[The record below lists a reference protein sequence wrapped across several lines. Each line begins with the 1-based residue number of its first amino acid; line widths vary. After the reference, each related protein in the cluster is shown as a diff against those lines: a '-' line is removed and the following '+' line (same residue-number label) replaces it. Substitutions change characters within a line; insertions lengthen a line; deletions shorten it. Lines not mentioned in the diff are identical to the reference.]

1 MENKEKES
9 WTDLAEFKPNNLG
22 QAWKLADILS
32 KTSFSAGHKSAQ
44 DIFICISMGQ
54 QIGLNPFQSVQNIS
68 VINGRPTLWGDALLA
83 VCQSHPEYAG
93 VEMHFDVKTQTA
105 TCKALRKGKPPVVES
120 FSQEEAKQAR
130 LWGKSGP
137 WSQYPTKM
145 LKNRARTWA
154 LRTQFADALL
164 GLISSEELEE
174 PLPVAP
180 VDKGAAVR
188 VEESPTIELDTAIPQ
203 AQASVTVEKPK
214 RKPKQDKAQKAYDE
228 LVKSYLDDGLT
239 QDQINTVREKFN
251 GEPSQW
257 TAGYLVNFGKELN
270 NLLIEVSL

>member
-54 QIGLNPFQSVQNIS
+54 QIGLNPFQAVQNIS

-83 VCQSHPEYAG
+83 VCQSHPEYEG
-93 VEMHFDVKTQTA
+93 VETVFDEKTNTA

-120 FSQEEAKQAR
+120 FSEAEAKQAR

-180 VDKGAAVR
+180 VDKGQAVR
-188 VEESPTIELDTAIPQ
+188 VEKPVIDLDTAIPQ
-203 AQASVTVEKPK
+203 ADSVTVEIPKLKPK
-214 RKPKQDKAQKAYDE
+214 EQKSQDAYNALIESYLEDGLTIEQIEEVAESFKGQPHQWSAGYLNNFSKKLDE
-228 LVKSYLDDGLT
+228 LV
-239 QDQINTVREKFN
+239 RAE
-251 GEPSQW
+251 
-257 TAGYLVNFGKELN
+257 
-270 NLLIEVSL
+270 

>member
-1 MENKEKES
+1 METKEKES

-54 QIGLNPFQSVQNIS
+54 QIGLNPFQAVQNIS

-93 VEMHFDVKTQTA
+93 VEMSFDEKTQTA
-105 TCKALRKGKPPVVES
+105 TCKALRTGKPPVIES
-120 FSQEEAKQAR
+120 FSQAEAKQAR

-180 VDKGAAVR
+180 VDKGQAVR

-214 RKPKQDKAQKAYDE
+214 RKTKQDKAQKAYDE

-239 QDQINTVREKFN
+239 QEQIDTVREKFN

>member
-9 WTDLAEFKPNNLG
+9 WTDLKKFEPNNLG

-54 QIGLNPFQSVQNIS
+54 QLGLNPFQSVQNIS

-83 VCQSHPEYAG
+83 VCQSHAEYEG
-93 VEMHFDVKTQTA
+93 VETVFDEKTNTA
-105 TCKALRKGKPPVVES
+105 TCKALRKGKPPVTET
-120 FSQEEAKQAR
+120 FSEADARQAR

-137 WSQYPTKM
+137 WSQYPRKM
-145 LKNRARTWA
+145 LQNRARTWA

-174 PLPVAP
+174 PLPAQP

-203 AQASVTVEKPK
+203 ASVTVEKPK
-214 RKPKQDKAQKAYDE
+214 RKTKQDKAQKAYDE

-239 QDQINTVREKFN
+239 QDQIDTVREKFN

>member
-54 QIGLNPFQSVQNIS
+54 QIGLNPFQAVQNIS

-93 VEMHFDVKTQTA
+93 VEMSFDEETQTA
-105 TCKALRKGKPPVVES
+105 TCKALRTGKPPVVES
-120 FSQEEAKQAR
+120 FSQAEAKQAR

-180 VDKGAAVR
+180 VDKGQAVR
-188 VEESPTIELDTAIPQ
+188 VEKPVIDLDTAIPQ
-203 AQASVTVEKPK
+203 ADAVTVEKPK
-214 RKPKQDKAQKAYDE
+214 RKTKQDKAQKAYDE

-239 QDQINTVREKFN
+239 QEQIDTVREKFN

>member
-1 MENKEKES
+1 METKEKES

-54 QIGLNPFQSVQNIS
+54 QIGLNPFQAVQNIS

-93 VEMHFDVKTQTA
+93 VEMSFDEETQTA
-105 TCKALRKGKPPVVES
+105 TCKALRTGKPPVIES
-120 FSQEEAKQAR
+120 FSQAEAKQAR

-174 PLPVAP
+174 PLPAQP

-188 VEESPTIELDTAIPQ
+188 VEKPVIDLDTAIPQ
-203 AQASVTVEKPK
+203 AEASVTVEKPK
-214 RKPKQDKAQKAYDE
+214 RKTKQDKAQKAYDE

-239 QDQINTVREKFN
+239 QEQIDTVREKFN

>member
-54 QIGLNPFQSVQNIS
+54 QIGLNPFQAVQNIS

-83 VCQSHPEYAG
+83 VCQSHPEYEG
-93 VEMHFDVKTQTA
+93 VEMSFDEKTQTA

-120 FSQEEAKQAR
+120 FSQAEAKQAR

-180 VDKGAAVR
+180 VDKGQAVR
-188 VEESPTIELDTAIPQ
+188 VEKPVIDLDTAIPQ
-203 AQASVTVEKPK
+203 AEASVTVEKPK
-214 RKPKQDKAQKAYDE
+214 RKTKQDKAQKAYDE

-239 QDQINTVREKFN
+239 QDQIDTVREKFN

>member
-1 MENKEKES
+1 MENEKTKSVS
-9 WTDLAEFKPNNLG
+9 WRELEEFRPNNLG
-22 QAWKLADILS
+22 QAWQLSEILS
-32 KTSFSAGHKSAQ
+32 KSNFTSGHKSPQ

-83 VCQSHPEYAG
+83 VCQNHPEYAG
-93 VEMHFDVKTQTA
+93 VEMSFDEKTQTA

-120 FSQEEAKQAR
+120 FSQAEAKQAR

-188 VEESPTIELDTAIPQ
+188 VDKPVIDLDTAIPQ
-203 AQASVTVEKPK
+203 ADAVIVEKPK
-214 RKPKQDKAQKAYDE
+214 LKPKEQKSQDAYDALIE
-228 LVKSYLDDGLT
+228 SYLQDGLT
-239 QDQINTVREKFN
+239 IEQIEEIAGTFK
-251 GEPSQW
+251 GQPHQW
-257 TAGYLVNFGKELN
+257 SAGYLNNFSRKLDDLMRGE
-270 NLLIEVSL
+270 

>member
-54 QIGLNPFQSVQNIS
+54 QIGLNPFQAVQNIS

-93 VEMHFDVKTQTA
+93 VEMSFDEETQTA

-120 FSQEEAKQAR
+120 FSEAEAKQAR

-174 PLPVAP
+174 PLPAQP
-180 VDKGAAVR
+180 VDKGQAVR

-214 RKPKQDKAQKAYDE
+214 RKTKQDKAQKAYDE

-239 QDQINTVREKFN
+239 QEQIDTVREKFN

>member
-1 MENKEKES
+1 METKEKES

-54 QIGLNPFQSVQNIS
+54 QIGLNPFQAVQNIS

-93 VEMHFDVKTQTA
+93 VEMSFDEETQTA
-105 TCKALRKGKPPVVES
+105 TCKALRTGKPPVIES
-120 FSQEEAKQAR
+120 FSQAEAKQAR

-180 VDKGAAVR
+180 VDKGQAVR

-214 RKPKQDKAQKAYDE
+214 RKTKQDKAQKAYDE

-239 QDQINTVREKFN
+239 QEQIDTVREKFN

>member
-83 VCQSHPEYAG
+83 VCQSHAEYEG
-93 VEMHFDVKTQTA
+93 VETLFDEKTNTA
-105 TCKALRKGKPPVVES
+105 TCKALRKGKPPVTET
-120 FSQEEAKQAR
+120 FSEADARQAR

-137 WSQYPTKM
+137 WSQYPRKM
-145 LKNRARTWA
+145 LQNRARTWA

-188 VEESPTIELDTAIPQ
+188 VEKPVIDLDTAIPQ
-203 AQASVTVEKPK
+203 ADAVTVEIPKLKPK
-214 RKPKQDKAQKAYDE
+214 EQKSQDAYNA
-228 LVKSYLDDGLT
+228 LVESYIEDGLT
-239 QDQINTVREKFN
+239 IEQIEEIAGTFK
-251 GEPSQW
+251 GQPHQW
-257 TAGYLVNFGKELN
+257 SAGYLNNFSKKLDELRG
-270 NLLIEVSL
+270 E

>member
-54 QIGLNPFQSVQNIS
+54 QIGLNPFQAVQNIS

-93 VEMHFDVKTQTA
+93 VEMSFDEETQTA

-174 PLPVAP
+174 PLPAAP
-180 VDKGAAVR
+180 VDKGQAVR
-188 VEESPTIELDTAIPQ
+188 VEKPVIDLDTAIPQ
-203 AQASVTVEKPK
+203 ADSVTVEIPKLKPK
-214 RKPKQDKAQKAYDE
+214 EQKSQDAYNALIESYLQDGLTIEQIEEIAGTFKGQPHQWSAGYLNNFSKKLDE
-228 LVKSYLDDGLT
+228 LV
-239 QDQINTVREKFN
+239 R
-251 GEPSQW
+251 GEQ
-257 TAGYLVNFGKELN
+257 
-270 NLLIEVSL
+270 